1 MARLL
6 RTDSKGGIK
15 GEFDLSDSALNIAK
29 VQDRSDGNLGFYMCR
44 VLVTFNNGH
53 NISIIRGEHSHGG
66 PEGLFEIM
74 PSTMVG
80 QITEDTDRVLGHLTA
95 EEVQE
100 YIALMGQLPAMG
112 SAVTCEEKRMLAGGE

>member
-1 MARLL
+1 M
-6 RTDSKGGIK
+6 SEYKFKGDIK

-29 VQDRSDGNLGFYMCR
+29 VRDKGDSHLGFYMAR
-44 VLVTFNNGH
+44 ILVRFNNGH
-53 NISIIRGEHSHGG
+53 NISIIRGEHSYGG

-80 QITEDTDRVLGHLTA
+80 QIKEDTDTVIGHLTA

-100 YIALMGQLPAMG
+100 YIVLVGQLPAMG